1 MAKTHRS
8 TYLAKRSTKGTRK
21 SRGPRNSIHKFHK
34 YIVVSFLSLLNKIKL
49 YHWNTHSYATHKAT
63 DELYSKLNEHI
74 DTFVEVLLG
83 KSDGAGKN
91 RAMIL
96 NIKSISVRSF
106 NNNNELK
113 REIEKYKSFLISFTN
128 NSLMKKQYNA
138 DLIAI
143 RDEILAL
150 LNQFLYLLT
159 LH

>member
-1 MAKTHRS
+1 MATKRILRKKSAPKTLKN
-8 TYLAKRSTKGTRK
+8 TGNKKIYKDTV
-21 SRGPRNSIHKFHK
+21 
-34 YIVVSFLSLLNKIKL
+34 YCFLQMLNTIKL
-49 YHWNTHSYATHKAT
+49 YHWKTTDYATHKAT
-63 DELYSKLNEHI
+63 DQLYSDINGKADE
-74 DTFVEVLLG
+74 FVEVLLG
-83 KSDGAGKN
+83 KSDAAGKN

-96 NIKSISVRSF
+96 NVKSINVRSF

>member
-1 MAKTHRS
+1 MATKRILRKNSAPKTLKN
-8 TYLAKRSTKGTRK
+8 TGNKKIYKDTVY
-21 SRGPRNSIHKFHK
+21 F
-34 YIVVSFLSLLNKIKL
+34 FLQMLNTIKL
-49 YHWNTHSYATHKAT
+49 YHWKTTDYPTHKAT
-63 DELYSKLNEHI
+63 DQLYSDLNGKADE
-74 DTFVEVLLG
+74 FVEVLLG
-83 KSDGAGKN
+83 KSDSAGKN

-96 NIKSISVRSF
+96 NVKSINVRSF

-128 NSLMKKQYNA
+128 NSQMKKQYNA
-138 DLIAI
+138 DLLAL

>member
-1 MAKTHRS
+1 M
-8 TYLAKRSTKGTRK
+8 
-21 SRGPRNSIHKFHK
+21 
-34 YIVVSFLSLLNKIKL
+34 LNTIKL
-49 YHWNTHSYATHKAT
+49 YHWKTTDYGTHKAT
-63 DELYSKLNEHI
+63 DQLYSDLNGKADE
-74 DTFVEVLLG
+74 FVEVLLG
-83 KSDGAGKN
+83 KSDAAGKN

-96 NIKSISVRSF
+96 NVKSISVRSF

-128 NSLMKKQYNA
+128 NSQMKKQYNA

>member
-1 MAKTHRS
+1 MYKTF
-8 TYLAKRSTKGTRK
+8 KRKGGKSRGTRK
-21 SRGPRNSIHKFHK
+21 MRPDMS
-34 YIVVSFLSLLNKIKL
+34 VVAFQKEITVRFLEMLLLIKL
-49 YHWNTHSYATHKAT
+49 FHWKTTSYSTHKAT
-63 DELYSKLNEHI
+63 DQLYSDLNGKADE
-74 DTFVEVLLG
+74 FVEVLLG
-83 KSDGAGKN
+83 KSDAAGKN

-96 NIKSISVRSF
+96 NVKSISVRSF

-128 NSLMKKQYNA
+128 NSQMKKQYNA
-138 DLIAI
+138 DLLAL

>member
-1 MAKTHRS
+1 MPTKRVLRKNSAPKTLKN
-8 TYLAKRSTKGTRK
+8 TGNKKIYKDTV
-21 SRGPRNSIHKFHK
+21 
-34 YIVVSFLSLLNKIKL
+34 YCFLQMLNTIKL
-49 YHWNTHSYATHKAT
+49 YHWKTTDYATHKAT
-63 DELYSKLNEHI
+63 DQLYSDINGKADE
-74 DTFVEVLLG
+74 FVEVLLG
-83 KSDGAGKN
+83 KSDAAGKN

-96 NIKSISVRSF
+96 NVKSINVRSF

>member
-1 MAKTHRS
+1 MPTKRNLRKKSAPKTLKN
-8 TYLAKRSTKGTRK
+8 TGNKKIYKDTV
-21 SRGPRNSIHKFHK
+21 
-34 YIVVSFLSLLNKIKL
+34 YCFLQMLNTIKL
-49 YHWNTHSYATHKAT
+49 YHWKTTDYATHKAT
-63 DELYSKLNEHI
+63 DQLYSDINGKADE
-74 DTFVEVLLG
+74 FVEVLLG
-83 KSDGAGKN
+83 KSDAAGKN

-96 NIKSISVRSF
+96 NVKSINVRSF

>member
-1 MAKTHRS
+1 MPTKRVLHKNSALKTLKN
-8 TYLAKRSTKGTRK
+8 TGNKKIYKDTV
-21 SRGPRNSIHKFHK
+21 
-34 YIVVSFLSLLNKIKL
+34 YCFLQMLNTIKL
-49 YHWNTHSYATHKAT
+49 YHWKTTDYPTHKAT
-63 DELYSKLNEHI
+63 DQLYSDLNGKADE
-74 DTFVEVLLG
+74 FVEVLLG
-83 KSDGAGKN
+83 KSDAAGKN

-96 NIKSISVRSF
+96 NVKSINVRSF

-150 LNQFLYLLT
+150 LNQFLYMLT

>member
-1 MAKTHRS
+1 MPTKRVLRKKSAPKTLKN
-8 TYLAKRSTKGTRK
+8 TGNKKIYKDTV
-21 SRGPRNSIHKFHK
+21 
-34 YIVVSFLSLLNKIKL
+34 YCFLQMLNTIKL
-49 YHWNTHSYATHKAT
+49 YHWKTTDYPTHKAT
-63 DELYSKLNEHI
+63 DQLYSDLNGKADE
-74 DTFVEVLLG
+74 FVEVLLG
-83 KSDGAGKN
+83 KSDSAGKN

-96 NIKSISVRSF
+96 NVKSINVRSF

>member
-1 MAKTHRS
+1 MPTKRVIRKNSSPKTLKN
-8 TYLAKRSTKGTRK
+8 TGNKKIYKDTV
-21 SRGPRNSIHKFHK
+21 
-34 YIVVSFLSLLNKIKL
+34 YCFLQMLNTIKL
-49 YHWNTHSYATHKAT
+49 YHWKTTDYPTHKAT
-63 DELYSKLNEHI
+63 DQLYSDLNGKADE
-74 DTFVEVLLG
+74 FVEVLLG
-83 KSDGAGKN
+83 KSDAAGKN

-96 NIKSISVRSF
+96 NVKSINVRSF

-150 LNQFLYLLT
+150 LNQFLYMLT

>member
-1 MAKTHRS
+1 MPTKRILRKKSAPKT
-8 TYLAKRSTKGTRK
+8 LK
-21 SRGPRNSIHKFHK
+21 NSGNKKIYKDTV
-34 YIVVSFLSLLNKIKL
+34 YCFLQMLNTIKL
-49 YHWNTHSYATHKAT
+49 YHWKTTDYATHKAT
-63 DELYSKLNEHI
+63 DQLYSDLNGKADE
-74 DTFVEVLLG
+74 FVEVLLG
-83 KSDGAGKN
+83 KSDSAGKN

-128 NSLMKKQYNA
+128 NAQMKKQYNA
-138 DLIAI
+138 DLIAL

>member
-1 MAKTHRS
+1 MPTKRVLRKNSAPKTLKN
-8 TYLAKRSTKGTRK
+8 TGNKKIYKDTV
-21 SRGPRNSIHKFHK
+21 
-34 YIVVSFLSLLNKIKL
+34 YCFLQMLNTIKL
-49 YHWNTHSYATHKAT
+49 YHWKTTDYPTHKAT
-63 DELYSKLNEHI
+63 DQLYSDLNGKADE
-74 DTFVEVLLG
+74 FVEVLLG
-83 KSDGAGKN
+83 KSDAAGKN

-96 NIKSISVRSF
+96 NVKSINVRSF

-150 LNQFLYLLT
+150 LNQFLYMLT

>member
-1 MAKTHRS
+1 MPTKRVLRKKSAPKTLKN
-8 TYLAKRSTKGTRK
+8 TGNKKIYKDTV
-21 SRGPRNSIHKFHK
+21 
-34 YIVVSFLSLLNKIKL
+34 YCFLQMLNTIKL
-49 YHWNTHSYATHKAT
+49 YHWKTTDYPTHKAT
-63 DELYSKLNEHI
+63 DQLYSDLNGKADE
-74 DTFVEVLLG
+74 FVEVLLG
-83 KSDGAGKN
+83 KSDSAGKN

-96 NIKSISVRSF
+96 NVKSINVRSF

-128 NSLMKKQYNA
+128 NSQMKKQYNA

-150 LNQFLYLLT
+150 LNQFLYMLT

>member
-1 MAKTHRS
+1 MPTKRNLRKKSARKTLKN
-8 TYLAKRSTKGTRK
+8 TGNKKIYKDTV
-21 SRGPRNSIHKFHK
+21 
-34 YIVVSFLSLLNKIKL
+34 YCFLQMLNTIKL
-49 YHWNTHSYATHKAT
+49 YHWKTTHYATHKAT
-63 DELYSKLNEHI
+63 DQLYSDLNEKA
-74 DTFVEVLLG
+74 DEFVEVLLG
-83 KSDGAGKN
+83 KSDAAGKN

-96 NIKSISVRSF
+96 NVKSISVRSF

-150 LNQFLYLLT
+150 LNQFLYMLT

>member
-1 MAKTHRS
+1 MPTKRVLRKNSAPKTLKN
-8 TYLAKRSTKGTRK
+8 TGNKKIYKDTV
-21 SRGPRNSIHKFHK
+21 
-34 YIVVSFLSLLNKIKL
+34 YCFLQMLNTIKL
-49 YHWNTHSYATHKAT
+49 YHWKTRDYATHKAT
-63 DELYSKLNEHI
+63 DQLYSDLNGKADE
-74 DTFVEVLLG
+74 FVEVLLG
-83 KSDGAGKN
+83 KRDSAGKN
-91 RAMIL
+91 RDMIL
-96 NIKSISVRSF
+96 NIKSISVSSF

-128 NSLMKKQYNA
+128 NAQMKNQYNA

>member
-1 MAKTHRS
+1 MPTKRVLRKNSAPKTLKN
-8 TYLAKRSTKGTRK
+8 TGNKKIYKDTV
-21 SRGPRNSIHKFHK
+21 
-34 YIVVSFLSLLNKIKL
+34 YCFLQMLNTIKL
-49 YHWNTHSYATHKAT
+49 YHWKTTDYATHKAT
-63 DELYSKLNEHI
+63 DQLYSDINGKADE
-74 DTFVEVLLG
+74 FVEVMLG
-83 KSDGAGKN
+83 KSDAAGKN

-96 NIKSISVRSF
+96 NVKSINVRSF

>member
-1 MAKTHRS
+1 MPTKRVLRKNSAPKTLKN
-8 TYLAKRSTKGTRK
+8 TGNKKIYKDTV
-21 SRGPRNSIHKFHK
+21 
-34 YIVVSFLSLLNKIKL
+34 YCFLQMLNTIKL
-49 YHWNTHSYATHKAT
+49 YHWKTT
-63 DELYSKLNEHI
+63 DYPTTDQLYSDLNGKADE
-74 DTFVEVLLG
+74 FVEVLLG
-83 KSDGAGKN
+83 KSDAAGKN

-96 NIKSISVRSF
+96 NVKSINVRSF
-106 NNNNELK
+106 NNNNELT

-150 LNQFLYLLT
+150 LNQFLYMLT

>member
-1 MAKTHRS
+1 MPTKRVLRKNSAPKTLKN
-8 TYLAKRSTKGTRK
+8 TGNKKIYKDTV
-21 SRGPRNSIHKFHK
+21 
-34 YIVVSFLSLLNKIKL
+34 YCFLQMLNTIKL
-49 YHWNTHSYATHKAT
+49 YHWKTTDYPTHKAT
-63 DELYSKLNEHI
+63 DQLYSDLNGKADE
-74 DTFVEVLLG
+74 FVEVLLG
-83 KSDGAGKN
+83 KSDSAGKN

-96 NIKSISVRSF
+96 NVKSINVRSF

-150 LNQFLYLLT
+150 LNQFLYMLT

>member
-1 MAKTHRS
+1 MPTKRVLRKKSAPKTLKN
-8 TYLAKRSTKGTRK
+8 TGNKKIYKDTV
-21 SRGPRNSIHKFHK
+21 
-34 YIVVSFLSLLNKIKL
+34 YCFLQMLNTIKL
-49 YHWNTHSYATHKAT
+49 YHWKTTDYPTHKAT
-63 DELYSKLNEHI
+63 DQLYSDLNGKADE
-74 DTFVEVLLG
+74 FVEVLLG
-83 KSDGAGKN
+83 KSDAAGKN

-96 NIKSISVRSF
+96 NVKSINVRSF

-150 LNQFLYLLT
+150 LNQFLYMLT

>member
-1 MAKTHRS
+1 MPTKRVLRKNSAPKTLKN
-8 TYLAKRSTKGTRK
+8 TGNKKIYKDTV
-21 SRGPRNSIHKFHK
+21 
-34 YIVVSFLSLLNKIKL
+34 YCFLQMLNTIKL
-49 YHWNTHSYATHKAT
+49 YHWKTTDYATHKAT
-63 DELYSKLNEHI
+63 DQLYSDLNGKADE
-74 DTFVEVLLG
+74 FVEVLLG

-96 NIKSISVRSF
+96 NVKSISVRSF

-128 NSLMKKQYNA
+128 NSQMKKQYNA

-150 LNQFLYLLT
+150 LNQFLYMLT

>member
-1 MAKTHRS
+1 MPTKRVLRKKSAPKTLKN
-8 TYLAKRSTKGTRK
+8 TGNKKIYKDTV
-21 SRGPRNSIHKFHK
+21 
-34 YIVVSFLSLLNKIKL
+34 YCFLQMLNTIKL
-49 YHWNTHSYATHKAT
+49 YHWKTTDYPTHKAT
-63 DELYSKLNEHI
+63 DQLYSDLNGKADE
-74 DTFVEVLLG
+74 FVEVLLG
-83 KSDGAGKN
+83 KSDSAGKN

-96 NIKSISVRSF
+96 NVKSINVRSF

-150 LNQFLYLLT
+150 LNQFLYMLT

>member
-1 MAKTHRS
+1 MPTKKILRKKSAPKTLKN
-8 TYLAKRSTKGTRK
+8 TGNKKIYKDTV
-21 SRGPRNSIHKFHK
+21 
-34 YIVVSFLSLLNKIKL
+34 YCFLEMLNTIKL
-49 YHWNTHSYATHKAT
+49 YHWKTTDYSTHKAT
-63 DELYSKLNEHI
+63 DQLYSDLNEKI
-74 DTFVEVLLG
+74 DEFVEVLLG
-83 KSDGAGKN
+83 KNDAAGKT
-91 RAMIL
+91 RSMIL

-128 NSLMKKQYNA
+128 NAQMKKQYNT
-138 DLIAI
+138 DLLAI

>member
-1 MAKTHRS
+1 MPTKRNLRKKYAPKTLKN
-8 TYLAKRSTKGTRK
+8 TGNKKIYKDTV
-21 SRGPRNSIHKFHK
+21 
-34 YIVVSFLSLLNKIKL
+34 YCFLQMLNTIKL
-49 YHWNTHSYATHKAT
+49 YHWKTTDYPTHQAT
-63 DELYSKLNEHI
+63 DKLYSDLNGKADE
-74 DTFVEVLLG
+74 FVEVLLG

-128 NSLMKKQYNA
+128 NSQMKKQYNA
-138 DLIAI
+138 DLLAL
-143 RDEILAL
+143 RDEILAI

>member
-1 MAKTHRS
+1 MPTKRVLRKNSAPKTLKN
-8 TYLAKRSTKGTRK
+8 TGNKKIYKDTV
-21 SRGPRNSIHKFHK
+21 
-34 YIVVSFLSLLNKIKL
+34 YCFLQMLNTIKL
-49 YHWNTHSYATHKAT
+49 YHWKTTDYPTHKAT
-63 DELYSKLNEHI
+63 DQLYSDINGKADE
-74 DTFVEVLLG
+74 FVEVLLG
-83 KSDGAGKN
+83 KSDAAGKN

-96 NIKSISVRSF
+96 NVKSINVRSF

-150 LNQFLYLLT
+150 LNQFLYMLT